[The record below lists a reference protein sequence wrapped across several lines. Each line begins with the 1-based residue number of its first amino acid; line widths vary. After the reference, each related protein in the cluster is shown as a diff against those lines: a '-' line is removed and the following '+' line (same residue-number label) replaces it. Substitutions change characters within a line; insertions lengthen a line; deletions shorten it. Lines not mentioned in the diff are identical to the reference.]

1 MKGLELMP
9 GGLTALEH
17 VKIGTKVVG
26 LNEGMSHFDAF
37 SFHGVLFGKV
47 IVGDGVV
54 IEVGDFF
61 HFCYMFD
68 EDYSGNLKIYNGLK
82 IEKSDHLDF
91 D

>member
-1 MKGLELMP
+1 MP

-17 VKIGTKVVG
+17 VKIGAKVVG

-37 SFHGVLFGKV
+37 GFHGVLFGKV

-61 HFCYMFD
+61 HFCYMLD
-68 EDYSGNLKIYNGLK
+68 KDYSGNLKIYNGLK
-82 IEKSDHLDF
+82 IEKSDN
-91 D
+91 

>member
-1 MKGLELMP
+1 
-9 GGLTALEH
+9 
-17 VKIGTKVVG
+17 
-26 LNEGMSHFDAF
+26 MSHFDAF

-68 EDYSGNLKIYNGLK
+68 KDYSGNLKIYNGMK